1 MARRWQLSKDPAEA
15 NDISA
20 SHSLVIK
27 QIDELRAKVLASINS
42 TVRAAAALSQ
52 SFADSLKGTAAQY
65 HNVVDYGMDQE
76 QAPCCNKANVG
87 CRCEGEEDEK

>member
-1 MARRWQLSKDPAEA
+1 MSKDPAEA

-42 TVRAAAALSQ
+42 TVSAAAALSQ
-52 SFADSLKGTAAQY
+52 SSANSLKGALAAQY
-65 HNVVDYGMDQE
+65 HNVVDYGTDQD

-87 CRCEGEEDEK
+87 CRCEEEDDEK

>member
-1 MARRWQLSKDPAEA
+1 MSKDPAEA

-42 TVRAAAALSQ
+42 TVSAAAALSQ
-52 SFADSLKGTAAQY
+52 SSANSLKGAAQY
-65 HNVVDYGMDQE
+65 HNVVDYGTDQD

-87 CRCEGEEDEK
+87 CRCEDHEQDEK

>member
-1 MARRWQLSKDPAEA
+1 MSKDPAEA

-42 TVRAAAALSQ
+42 TVSAAAALSQ
-52 SFADSLKGTAAQY
+52 ALPTA
-65 HNVVDYGMDQE
+65 
-76 QAPCCNKANVG
+76 
-87 CRCEGEEDEK
+87 

>member
-1 MARRWQLSKDPAEA
+1 MSKDPAEA

-42 TVRAAAALSQ
+42 TVSAAAALSQ
-52 SFADSLKGTAAQY
+52 SSANSLKGALAAQY
-65 HNVVDYGMDQE
+65 HNVVDYGTDQD

-87 CRCEGEEDEK
+87 CRCEDGQDEK